1 MQELVDRHRHEPPYR
16 PIVVIEDATLAQVA
30 AITARRLDFE
40 LPDLVVQRVP
50 TRNYPV
56 DGLAAHLF
64 GYVGEASDAQVAAN
78 GDGVKSGD
86 IVGQAGLEKTH
97 NDLLMG
103 TSGFRTVVVNST
115 GREMGELDEI
125 QPVEGRRVKLTIDYD
140 LQKAAEDGFKALG
153 YQGAAVVLDPRNGEV
168 LTFVS
173 LPAYDPNR
181 FAAGIDRA
189 TWAALN
195 TDRLRPLQNRAIQG
209 RYSPG
214 STFKIVVATAALEEG
229 VVTPDFKV
237 HCSGGAVFYG
247 RYFKCHL
254 KGGHGTVD
262 MRHAIEKSC
271 NVYFYTLG
279 NMLGVDRI
287 HKWATRLGLG
297 VRTGIDLPNEVQGI
311 MPSTA
316 WKKARTGEKWYA
328 GETIS
333 VAIGQ
338 GQVSVTPLSLA
349 VMMATVANGGTR
361 YVPHTVKATERRAA
375 GGSRCRAPAPA
386 EQLTFKPSTVSALHD
401 GLWMVVNAAGTGGR
415 GRLEGRDVAGKT
427 GTAQVI
433 SLQGGKAAKGRTD
446 KDLRDHGWFVFFAPK
461 DNPVLAGV
469 IFAEHAEH
477 GYLGAPIAKHIIAT
491 YYAKQEGQ
499 PLPVFTAPGQPA
511 VNAARG
517 GAGGPWP
524 RRSRRIPRRPP
535 SRGRRADAMTMFER
549 RLYFHID
556 WALVVAL
563 IALCGDGHPDDL
575 QRDAEHGAAAV
586 HLAALRAR
594 ARHASRSSWRCH
606 RLPDAGG
613 SVAPDLPG
621 AVCLLVYVLLF
632 GVVRGGAR
640 RWIPLGVFNLQPSEF
655 ARIAVALVLAKYFGE
670 SRRGQPD
677 AWPTWQLRA
686 AWRCC
691 PCCSSCG
698 SPISARQ

>member
-1 MQELVDRHRHEPPYR
+1 MRFPEERQTLATRIMILRVGAVVLFAVLAVCFWFFQIIQHAKFQEMAENNHQRELPLRAPRGVLFDRDGRVLVENRPSFNVSIVRLHTTNLDRTIRLLAAVAGTDERRMQELVERHRHEPPYR
-16 PIVVIEDATLAQVA
+16 PIVVIEDATLGQVA

-40 LPDLVVQRVP
+40 LPDVVVQRVP

-64 GYVGEASDAQVAAN
+64 GYVGEASDTQVAAN
-78 GDGVKSGD
+78 STVKSGD
-86 IVGQAGLEKTH
+86 IIGQAGLEKTH

-103 TSGFRTVVVNST
+103 TSGLRTVVVNST
-115 GREMGELDEI
+115 GREMKELDEVK
-125 QPVEGRRVKLTIDYD
+125 PVEGRRVKLTIDYD

-214 STFKIVVATAALEEG
+214 STFKIAVATAALEEG
-229 VVTPDFKV
+229 VVTPDFRV

-262 MRHAIEKSC
+262 MRHALEKSC

-279 NMLGVDRI
+279 NMLGVDRM

-361 YVPHTVKATERRAA
+361 YVPHTVRATEQRN
-375 GGSRCRAPAPA
+375 GWTPVPAPAPA
-386 EQLTFKPSTVSALHD
+386 EQFSFKPSTVSALHD

-499 PLPVFTAPGQPA
+499 PLPVFPLPGQPA
-511 VNAARG
+511 PTPAEEVPAVPLGAPVAQDASPSGLARAAG
-517 GAGGPWP
+517 
-524 RRSRRIPRRPP
+524 P
-535 SRGRRADAMTMFER
+535 SR
-549 RLYFHID
+549 
-556 WALVVAL
+556 
-563 IALCGDGHPDDL
+563 
-575 QRDAEHGAAAV
+575 
-586 HLAALRAR
+586 
-594 ARHASRSSWRCH
+594 
-606 RLPDAGG
+606 
-613 SVAPDLPG
+613 
-621 AVCLLVYVLLF
+621 
-632 GVVRGGAR
+632 
-640 RWIPLGVFNLQPSEF
+640 
-655 ARIAVALVLAKYFGE
+655 
-670 SRRGQPD
+670 
-677 AWPTWQLRA
+677 
-686 AWRCC
+686 
-691 PCCSSCG
+691 
-698 SPISARQ
+698 